1 MEPTTGT
8 TTATY
13 PLPSK
18 KRARQFD
25 FCCEHAAQQAL
36 SILMATEVAAQGRDG
51 FVWYFLKRKRTK
63 DQKDLACLL
72 ARCCLAK
79 GFVPDTI
86 LKDKSDKT
94 GFIDDVSEKIGPLV
108 LGNTDGINQA
118 SLPIEGEV
126 VVEDGFVRI
135 NVLQQRKLLYVS
147 YEMPATEVMAAIETY
162 VTQQGAKQICFAS
175 IVGPQSQQTPSRF
188 SLILLDKKNKI
199 L

>member
-1 MEPTTGT
+1 M
-8 TTATY
+8 A
-13 PLPSK
+13 K
-18 KRARQFD
+18 HDIK
-25 FCCEHAAQQAL
+25 
-36 SILMATEVAAQGRDG
+36 IL
-51 FVWYFLKRKRTK
+51 
-63 DQKDLACLL
+63 
-72 ARCCLAK
+72 
-79 GFVPDTI
+79 
-86 LKDKSDKT
+86 
-94 GFIDDVSEKIGPLV
+94 
-108 LGNTDGINQA
+108 
-118 SLPIEGEV
+118 EV